1 MSEFFGNFGRWYF
14 LATSTLIL
22 SNSSLL
28 FISPDRSAFTISS
41 IAALKASS
49 LISSY
54 TSGIAFK
61 MFVLLEIFISSKL
74 QQTNMK
80 SAKTIFILG
89 IIAIILSSGCINT
102 KVTTQTAIGEK
113 VERVCLTNEV
123 VGSFE
128 VPQEIREEVEKLFSE
143 ASVKGFTV
151 NVILDNSTLS
161 LTFYEFRPSF
171 LPQDFE
177 VAVDGRQLKN
187 TMYLLADEVSVAIA
201 YNNQTFRGK
210 VRIIPKERGEFTYK
224 AKLDEISG
232 EVLLGSFGT
241 KTPEFQVYARKIS
254 ENTVEVM
261 VKKDDEIVASGVI
274 SLG

>member
-1 MSEFFGNFGRWYF
+1 M
-14 LATSTLIL
+14 
-22 SNSSLL
+22 
-28 FISPDRSAFTISS
+28 
-41 IAALKASS
+41 
-49 LISSY
+49 
-54 TSGIAFK
+54 
-61 MFVLLEIFISSKL
+61 
-74 QQTNMK
+74 
-80 SAKTIFILG
+80 
-89 IIAIILSSGCINT
+89 
-102 KVTTQTAIGEK
+102 
-113 VERVCLTNEV
+113 
-123 VGSFE
+123 
-128 VPQEIREEVEKLFSE
+128 EKLFSE